1 VIDALL
7 SLGTVAVSLI
17 LTVLMSRQWVA
28 RRRPHQLA
36 WSIAFAI
43 FAMGVACQLAAA
55 VIGWSGPLYQVWYLS
70 GALLAGAW
78 LGHGTVALLA
88 GANRARVLTLLL
100 AAASVTAG
108 AIVLAAPVDLAL
120 GTGSGPASGAGFPSY
135 VRLLTPIFNVY
146 GTGALVIGV
155 VLSLSKYLWSG
166 GNGRRTAGTA
176 VIGAGV
182 LVIALGGTL
191 SRAGVPEALYLSE
204 LVALLIILAGF
215 WLTGSAGR
223 PASALSP
230 AALVRRRRLVTRGGV
245 GIGVTALLGSIAILP
260 VLPWV
265 MGIVADAR
273 HVYAAEIPQDN
284 RGAYLVTDRGVMQ
297 LFTWYVEP
305 DEFPRDAP
313 TLPEGSVREI
323 AVVQKVFDD
332 QDRYQLIDLTDNR
345 AVGFASSSKE
355 GMRLTLR
362 PDGALVTGEYLLVV
376 PLDGMFGGQSW
387 HYFRIG

>member
-1 VIDALL
+1 VIEALL
-7 SLGTVAVSLI
+7 SLATIAVGLV
-17 LTVLMSRQWVA
+17 LTLWIGRQWLA

-36 WSIAFAI
+36 WTVAFTLFTI
-43 FAMGVACQLAAA
+43 GVACQLAAA
-55 VIGWSGPLYQVWYLS
+55 LTGWSGPLYRIWYLS
-70 GALLAGAW
+70 GALLAAAW
-78 LGHGTVALLA
+78 LGHGTVLLLA
-88 GANRARVLTLLL
+88 GPRTARVLTLLL
-100 AAASVTAG
+100 ATASVVAG
-108 AIVLAAPVDLAL
+108 GIVLAAPIDLAL
-120 GTGSGPASGAGFPSY
+120 GTAGGIASGAGYPGQ

-155 VLSLSKYLWSG
+155 ALSLSKYLWSG

-191 SRAGVPEALYLSE
+191 SRAGIPAALYASE

-215 WLTGSAGR
+215 SLTASPGR
-223 PASALSP
+223 PGPALSP
-230 AALVRRRRLVTRGGV
+230 TAIVRRRRLVTRAGV
-245 GIGVTALLGSIAILP
+245 GMGMIALLGSIAILP
-260 VLPWV
+260 ALPWI
-265 MGIVADAR
+265 MGIVTDAR
-273 HVYAAEIPQDN
+273 HVYTAEVPADN

-313 TLPEGSVREI
+313 TLPVGSVREI
-323 AVVQKVFDD
+323 AVVQKAFDD

-345 AVGFASSSKE
+345 SVAWSSSSRD

-362 PDGALVTGEYLLVV
+362 LEGSLAAAEYLLVV
-376 PLDGMFGGQSW
+376 PQDGMFGGQSW